1 MKLITAT
8 DYSDMSRIATELL
21 LKRIKSSDKLTLGL
35 ATGST
40 PIETYQYMI
49 DDYQQNKTDYQHVT
63 TFNLDEYVGVGPT
76 DPTSYYRFME
86 TQLFDPIHL
95 PKEQTHIPNGLAN
108 NLNDECMLYE
118 NKIKNQGGIDLQL
131 LGLGSNGHIGFN
143 EPGTKFDTR
152 THVETLTDMTRTANA
167 RFFNSLEEVPTHAI
181 TMGISTILQS
191 KEILLL
197 VSGKKKSDA
206 LTRLL
211 KDEKWDPSFP
221 ASALHHHPNV
231 TIVADEEA
239 LQYANVN

>member
-8 DYSDMSRIATELL
+8 NYSDMSRIATEII

-49 DDYQQNKTDYQHVT
+49 EDYQQNKTDYHHVT

-76 DPTSYYRFME
+76 DRTSYYYFMKSK
-86 TQLFDPIHL
+86 LFDHIHI
-95 PKEQTHIPNGLAN
+95 PREQTHIPNGLAN
-108 NLNDECMLYE
+108 NLEDECSYYE

-143 EPGTKFDTR
+143 EPGTNFDIK
-152 THVETLTDMTRTANA
+152 THVEQLTEATRSANA
-167 RFFNSLEEVPTHAI
+167 RFFDSLEEVPTHAI

-191 KEILLL
+191 NEILLL
-197 VSGKKKSDA
+197 VSGEKKSSA
-206 LTRLL
+206 LTKLL
-211 KDEKWDPSFP
+211 KDTKLDPSFP
-221 ASALHHHPNV
+221 ASSLHNHPNV
-231 TIVADEEA
+231 TIVADQEA
-239 LQYANVN
+239 LQYANLT